1 MTLFLHFLAGGSAFV
16 LGMVALSATKGSG
29 LHRTSGIWFVYAMLV
44 MSAAGVMMA
53 SLRGVAPAV
62 NIPAG
67 LLTAYFVVTGLTTLG
82 PRSARSRF
90 LDLAAMIVA
99 FGVGLASL
107 ALGLQALAGRVTMS
121 RLTAVS
127 FVVLGVVALLAAASD
142 LRIDWRAGGLGGAS
156 RLARHLW
163 RMCFALLVAATAFF
177 VGQPNVFPKALR
189 RLPLLALPVLLVLA
203 VMLYWLWRVRI
214 KGGYRAV
221 IGVPDRPST
230 RLYFCADPHPPTA
243 LEEAP

>member
-1 MTLFLHFLAGGSAFV
+1 MTLFLHILAGGSALV

-142 LRIDWRAGGLGGAS
+142 LRMMRAGGLGGAS

-214 KGGYRAV
+214 KGGYPAV
-221 IGVPDRPST
+221 IGVPDRRRPI
-230 RLYFCADPHPPTA
+230 YFAPTA
-243 LEEAP
+243 PASASEEAP